1 MFAYFA
7 ELRLF
12 LLLSFEIL
20 GGKLVRGL
28 LKLISSACSTCAL
41 FLARLC

>member
-7 ELRLF
+7 GLRLF
-12 LLLSFEIL
+12 FLLSFEIL